1 MRKGLNRCMDVCSEC
16 GRTREV
22 EECMHGC
29 IIYMKGMMGRL
40 QVKPLIDIERYE
52 KQQES
57 K

>member
-29 IIYMKGMMGRL
+29 IIYMKGMMGRS